1 MSFIY
6 NKRVLF
12 ISLFAASS
20 VAQAQ
25 LQEGFTVSPSIGY
38 YNMDNN
44 RGLEDVDAISL
55 GLGYQFG
62 NPWAIELVYVDA
74 ETNTTTNN
82 TSVDFQQYRLDTL
95 YHLQTNGNL
104 TPYLAAGIGKTE
116 ISSSANNTLV
126 NLGGGLKYALNDIFS
141 LRADFRLINDIKDHE
156 LDNLTTL
163 GAHFTFGGQSKQT
176 AAYEPAPINEPEPV
190 NEPAPVVEQAPL
202 DSDNDGVIDAKD
214 VCPNTTAGV
223 LVDASGCALDDDKD
237 GVPNHL
243 DACANT
249 RADAK
254 VDAKGCNL
262 MFSEAKE
269 VKLDVLFAT
278 NSNVVNKEFY
288 PQIEELAAFLNE
300 YTTASVSIE
309 GHTDNT
315 GSAAYNK
322 TLSEKRAQAIADI
335 LTKELGVQESQV
347 TAVGYGE
354 ELPLVNNDTPE
365 NRQANRRVITI
376 ISLNE

>member
-44 RGLEDVDAISL
+44 RGLENVDAISL

-62 NPWAIELVYVDA
+62 NPWAVELVYVDA

-82 TSVDFQQYRLDTL
+82 ASVDFQQYRLDTL

-126 NLGGGLKYALNDIFS
+126 NLGGGIKYALNDIFS

-163 GAHFTFGGQSKQT
+163 GAHFTFGGHSKQT
-176 AAYEPAPINEPEPV
+176 AAYEPEPINEPEPV
-190 NEPAPVVEQAPL
+190 NEPAPVIEPTPV
-202 DSDNDGVIDAKD
+202 DSDNDGVIDEKD
-214 VCPNTTAGV
+214 LCPNTAAGI

-243 DACANT
+243 DACPNT
-249 RADAK
+249 RAGAK

-278 NSNVVNKEFY
+278 NSSQVSKEFY

-322 TLSEKRAQAIADI
+322 MLSEKRAQAIADV
-335 LTKELGVQESQV
+335 LTKELGVQASQV
-347 TAVGYGE
+347 AAVGYGE
-354 ELPLVNNDTPE
+354 EKPLVNNDTPE
-365 NRQANRRVITI
+365 NRQANRRVITV